1 MKRIDDQEDVV
12 HGHIEN
18 SRIALVTSGKCT
30 SKVENY
36 PFSYDKCS
44 STYMFYF
51 YPKSLGKMWKKDA
64 MDKFGK
70 PLLGPRGPKGQHS
83 APRGGPPRS
92 WTNDELT
99 KALENVWNKRMTTS
113 QASRMYGIPY
123 NSLLM
128 YVRGKYGKSLKL
140 DKLKKTTPAAHDS
153 LNTIGNSRSTPK
165 EKLLTKKTSSTI
177 TSDQEAEP
185 QSDKRDGLSKPKDA
199 TDISAYT
206 SGLDMYPFTPGSPL
220 FSGLGRSHSTGD
232 GNLMAGINSPGRI
245 KDLIQ
250 DMQHHQ
256 AFLSHAERLKEI
268 EKSMSTEQAKLIMPL
283 LLERQAA
290 EFAAMEAD
298 RLTGGEGFLQ
308 GPGSSGSVD
317 GSSDGRPSSNEH
329 AESVLYSLQKD
340 SAMDGPPGSDLSEK
354 ERHIRQIIMQE
365 ASKRNLKEADGA
377 DSMEIAEDSNDDE
390 IMSEQDPD
398 DPAENFE
405 REEDDEDI
413 REHHDADKDDRDDGE
428 EDNLE
433 VVDSDDERKDESNR
447 EKQEQKPKDIDVE
460 GTASEDKNKNEKKD
474 YKSEVNV
481 CINTKEVGQMPS
493 KITVKSS
500 AEISAK

>member
-1 MKRIDDQEDVV
+1 
-12 HGHIEN
+12 
-18 SRIALVTSGKCT
+18 
-30 SKVENY
+30 
-36 PFSYDKCS
+36 
-44 STYMFYF
+44 
-51 YPKSLGKMWKKDA
+51 

-165 EKLLTKKTSSTI
+165 EKLISKKISSTI
-177 TSDQEAEP
+177 TSGQEAEP
-185 QSDKRDGLSKPKDA
+185 QPDKGDELAKLKSAHDG
-199 TDISAYT
+199 TDISAYPT
-206 SGLDMYPFTPGSPL
+206 GLDMYPFAPGSPL
-220 FSGLGRSHSTGD
+220 FSGFGRSHSHGD
-232 GNLMAGINSPGRI
+232 GNLMASVNSPGRI

-250 DMQHHQ
+250 DMQQHQ

-268 EKSMSTEQAKLIMPL
+268 EKNMSTEQAKLIMPF

-290 EFAAMEAD
+290 DMAAMEAE
-298 RLTGGEGFLQ
+298 RLTSGEGFLP

-340 SAMDGPPGSDLSEK
+340 SAMDGGPGSSLSEK
-354 ERHIRQIIMQE
+354 ERHIRQMIMQE
-365 ASKRNLKEADGA
+365 ASRRNFKEGDGV
-377 DSMEIAEDSNDDE
+377 DSMDIAEDSNDDE
-390 IMSEQDPD
+390 VMSDHEPD
-398 DPAENFE
+398 DSAENFE
-405 REEDDEDI
+405 NAGDED
-413 REHHDADKDDRDDGE
+413 EAPEKNDTNKTVDEDEDK
-428 EDNLE
+428 LE
-433 VVDSDDERKDESNR
+433 VVESDDEKNDKNNEGATR
-447 EKQEQKPKDIDVE
+447 E
-460 GTASEDKNKNEKKD
+460 GTKKVEKADEDETPTEDGESKEKKD
-474 YKSEVNV
+474 YKPEVNV
-481 CINTKEVGQMPS
+481 CINTKEVSQLSS
-493 KITVKSS
+493 KLAVKAS

>member
-1 MKRIDDQEDVV
+1 
-12 HGHIEN
+12 
-18 SRIALVTSGKCT
+18 
-30 SKVENY
+30 
-36 PFSYDKCS
+36 
-44 STYMFYF
+44 
-51 YPKSLGKMWKKDA
+51 

-70 PLLGPRGPKGQHS
+70 PGMLGPRGPKGQHS

-165 EKLLTKKTSSTI
+165 EKLMTKKISSTI
-177 TSDQEAEP
+177 TSGQEAEP
-185 QSDKRDGLSKPKDA
+185 QPEKGDEYSKLKSSHDG
-199 TDISAYT
+199 TDISTYS
-206 SGLDMYPFTPGSPL
+206 SGLDMYPFAPGSPL
-220 FSGLGRSHSTGD
+220 FSGLGRSHSNPD
-232 GNLMAGINSPGRI
+232 GSLMAGVNSPGRI

-250 DMQHHQ
+250 DMQQHQ

-268 EKSMSTEQAKLIMPL
+268 EKNMSTEQAKLIMPL

-290 EFAAMEAD
+290 EFAAMEAE
-298 RLTGGEGFLQ
+298 RLTSGEGFLS
-308 GPGSSGSVD
+308 GPGSSGSLD

-329 AESVLYSLQKD
+329 AESGLYSLQKD
-340 SAMDGPPGSDLSEK
+340 AALDGGHGNSLSEK

-365 ASKRNLKEADGA
+365 ASRRSLRESDGV
-377 DSMEIAEDSNDDE
+377 DSMEIAEDSHDDE
-390 IMSEQDPD
+390 VMSDQDPD
-398 DPAENFE
+398 DIDYDVDGDKDA
-405 REEDDEDI
+405 REKNDNTKDDKEDDD
-413 REHHDADKDDRDDGE
+413 

-433 VVDSDDERKDESNR
+433 VVESDDDKNNEIIDEDKKETKEKIENADI
-447 EKQEQKPKDIDVE
+447 EKQASKD
-460 GTASEDKNKNEKKD
+460 EKKD
-474 YKSEVNV
+474 FKSEVNV
-481 CINTKEVGQMPS
+481 CINAKEVSQLPS
-493 KITVKSS
+493 KISVKPSS
-500 AEISAK
+500 EISAK